1 MQPKVGDENFL
12 PFYHNLNRSLFHF
25 EYLTICWDLN
35 SPICH
40 TTVVTKSCCVSQS
53 LCFIYL
59 LVFLHVVVL
68 SLTLYC
74 TQSTTMVLARSHG
87 LLPPASCFMVN
98 KQGKAW
104 LKTGPDDPLEGSSSY
119 TNFTLNWKGNVCW
132 ENVPWHNTVMWGKKK
147 KHVMQPLF
155 HTANIKDFYWLARV

>member
-1 MQPKVGDENFL
+1 MRTSSRFTTTSTGLCFTLSISQSAEIL
-12 PFYHNLNRSLFHF
+12 TAPF
-25 EYLTICWDLN
+25 
-35 SPICH
+35 
-40 TTVVTKSCCVSQS
+40 VTPLWWQSHAASVS

-104 LKTGPDDPLEGSSSY
+104 LKTGPDDPLEGSSCY

-147 KHVMQPLF
+147 KNMLCNHCFTLL
-155 HTANIKDFYWLARV
+155 I